1 MRLFRIL
8 LLLLLATATTIQLP
22 QTARADSPPSVVFE
36 GHGWGHGV
44 GLAQYG
50 AQAMATEGYSSTEIV
65 EHYYADTSVV
75 PLSQAA
81 PSWMVDDPTPLWVN
95 LTSTPY
101 STAQTVSFAT
111 TGGSLT
117 FCQQE
122 PAWVGSMYE
131 TKNKGV
137 YSEYVELL
145 EQRLTTLGFAPGVVD
160 GMFDVST
167 TAAVKAFQTS
177 EGLGVDGIVGPNT
190 KNALWSSDSSDRCV
204 IETPLDGTPKKLTP
218 SPDGTECMLEGAAL
232 PGDCFGSVRGLSMST
247 RLVIPQ
253 RKVRNDSSI
262 ELAHGVL
269 RVRPDRS
276 GGTGAL
282 EGIHVLVEL
291 SVDDY
296 VKGIDEVPF
305 SWHTEALEAQAI
317 ASRSY
322 AAGIAKGR
330 GPETGFSG
338 SLKDTC
344 WCHVWSNTYSQVYAG
359 YYPEA
364 SSGRWKTAASD
375 TASLVVR
382 HPSAG
387 LATTYFSSSSGGAT
401 EANEDAWG
409 SVPVPYLR
417 SVPDPWSLS
426 SANPFANWE
435 YVFSAATV
443 AARVGLDQLTG
454 VAVVDKNQSGS
465 ARKVRFVGLSG
476 GVEIS
481 VEKSG
486 GWVRSVFGLRSN
498 HYAVS
503 WGDAST
509 PPAQSIEETAKPKF
523 SDINGNTFEKDIA
536 WAYETG
542 VTRGCNPPDNT
553 RFCPNDRVSRGQM
566 AAFLTRF
573 LDLPAATEDF
583 FDDDNGSTFE
593 DDINRLAAAG
603 ITRGCGNDG
612 FCPGASVT
620 REQMAAFLVRAF
632 QLTENSH
639 GGFDDVSQSNTFVDD
654 IGRLATAGITVGC
667 NPPANTR
674 YCPRES
680 VTRAQMTAF
689 LHRASTR

>member
-1 MRLFRIL
+1 M
-8 LLLLLATATTIQLP
+8 A
-22 QTARADSPPSVVFE
+22 SE
-36 GHGWGHGV
+36 G
-44 GLAQYG
+44 
-50 AQAMATEGYSSTEIV
+50 GYSSTDII
-65 EHYYADTSVV
+65 EHYYTGTSVV

-81 PSWMVDDPTPLWVN
+81 PSWMVNDPSPLWVN

-131 TKNKGV
+131 AKNKGV
-137 YSEYVELL
+137 YSAYVELL
-145 EQRLTTLGFAPGVVD
+145 EQRLADLGFAPGTVD
-160 GMFDVST
+160 GLFDGST
-167 TAAVKAFQTS
+167 TTAVKAFQS
-177 EGLGVDGIVGPNT
+177 SQGLGVDGIVGPNT

-204 IETPLDGTPKKLTP
+204 IETPLNGTPKKLTP
-218 SPDGTECMLEGAAL
+218 SADGSECVLQGASL
-232 PGDCFGSVRGLSMST
+232 PGDCFGSVRGLSTGT
-247 RLVIPQ
+247 RLVIPE

-276 GGTGAL
+276 GGTGGL

-291 SVDDY
+291 SLDDY

-322 AAGIAKGR
+322 AAGTAKGR
-330 GPETGFSG
+330 GPESGFSG

-344 WCHVWSNTYSQVYAG
+344 WCHVWSNAYSQVYAG
-359 YYPEA
+359 YYPE
-364 SSGRWKTAASD
+364 STYSRWKTAAND
-375 TASLVVR
+375 TASLVVK

-409 SVPVPYLR
+409 SAPVPYLR
-417 SVPDPWSLS
+417 SVPDPWSLTT
-426 SANPFANWE
+426 ANPFANWQ
-435 YVFSAATV
+435 YAFSPATV
-443 AARVGLDQLTG
+443 AARVGLDELTG
-454 VAVVDKNQSGS
+454 AAVVETNQSGS
-465 ARKVRFVGLSG
+465 ARTVRFVGLSG
-476 GVEIS
+476 GIEVS

-498 HYAVS
+498 HYDVV
-503 WGDAST
+503 WGDVSSA
-509 PPAQSIEETAKPKF
+509 PPAPATEETATPKF
-523 SDINGNTFEKDIA
+523 SDVEGNTFEKDIE
-536 WAYETG
+536 WALETG

-593 DDINRLAAAG
+593 DDINRLASAG
-603 ITRGCGNDG
+603 ITRGCGNG
-612 FCPGASVT
+612 RFCPASSVT

-632 QLTENSH
+632 QLTDNTH
-639 GGFDDVSQSNTFVDD
+639 GGFEDVSQSNTFAED

-667 NPPANTR
+667 NPPSNTK
-674 YCPRES
+674 YCPGQS

-689 LHRASTR
+689 LHRASAG